1 MSDKAFPCVP
11 AATAAEV
18 CRRFRP
24 GRVATALLHDHLTPS
39 QFLDLLTTRRLF
51 KDATSFLAHALPN
64 REAVWW
70 AVLCVREVVGPAP
83 PELVAAALRA
93 AEAWVQ
99 DPSEENRRAAREA
112 AKAAGT
118 GSPAGLA
125 ATAAFQSGGSLGPPD
140 GPEILPSEHA
150 TARGV
155 ANAITIASLQAPAEK
170 APERFPSFVARGVEV
185 ATGDNR
191 WTEPV
196 KTDPQPVE
204 ATDGTDPQ
212 ATTDEASDPTDP
224 ATLSKRAA
232 RLQWQTD
239 GVTGG
244 PDPQAPAA
252 GPTAR
257 TAPAAGSKRSA
268 RLQWD

>member
-1 MSDKAFPCVP
+1 MSDRAFPRVP

-18 CRRFRP
+18 CQRFRL
-24 GRVATALLHDHLTPS
+24 GRVAAALLRDHLTPS
-39 QFLDLLTTRRLF
+39 QFLDLLTARRLF

-83 PELVAAALRA
+83 PEPVAAAVRA

-112 AKAAGT
+112 AKAAGA

-140 GPEILPSEHA
+140 GPEILPSEFA

-170 APERFPSFVARGVEV
+170 ASERFLSFVVRGVEV
-185 ATGDNR
+185 ATEANR

-196 KTDPQPVE
+196 ATDRQPDGV
-204 ATDGTDPQ
+204 TDGTAP
-212 ATTDEASDPTDP
+212 EAST
-224 ATLSKRAA
+224 AGAAA
-232 RLQWQTD
+232 R
-239 GVTGG
+239 
-244 PDPQAPAA
+244 PARA
-252 GPTAR
+252 TA
-257 TAPAAGSKRSA
+257 SKRSA

>member
-1 MSDKAFPCVP
+1 MSDRAFPCVP

-18 CRRFRP
+18 CQRFRL
-24 GRVATALLHDHLTPS
+24 GRVATALLRDDLTPS
-39 QFLDLLTTRRLF
+39 QFLDLLTARRLF

-83 PELVAAALRA
+83 PEPVAAALRA

-112 AKAAGT
+112 AKAAGA

-140 GPEILPSEHA
+140 GPEILPSEFA

-155 ANAITIASLQAPAEK
+155 ANAITIASSQAPAEK

-212 ATTDEASDPTDP
+212 ATTDEASDQTDP

-232 RLQWQTD
+232 RWQWQTD
-239 GVTGG
+239 GVTDGT
-244 PDPQAPAA
+244 DVQAPTA

-257 TAPAAGSKRSA
+257 TAPATRSKRSA

>member
-1 MSDKAFPCVP
+1 MSDRDFARIP

-24 GRVATALLHDHLTPS
+24 GRVAAALLHDHLTPS
-39 QFLDLLTTRRLF
+39 QFLDLLTARRLF

-70 AVLCVREVVGPAP
+70 AVLCVREVAGSVP
-83 PELVAAALRA
+83 PEGLAAALRA

-112 AKAAGT
+112 AKAAGA

-125 ATAAFQSGGSLGPPD
+125 ARAAFQSGGSLGPPD

-155 ANAITIASLQAPAEK
+155 ANAVTFASLQAPAEK

-204 ATDGTDPQ
+204 ATDGTESRAATNRDSAGPDPV
-212 ATTDEASDPTDP
+212 TP
-224 ATLSKRAA
+224 SKRAA
-232 RLQWQTD
+232 RL
-239 GVTGG
+239 
-244 PDPQAPAA
+244 
-252 GPTAR
+252 R
-257 TAPAAGSKRSA
+257 
-268 RLQWD
+268 WD